1 MPKLPEPI
9 TESISTHLI
18 LTVLIQE
25 HRERVKTMLALE
37 FKAYGKSKQFSAID
51 EALRTVQFIRSVQP
65 QSCKTQQT
73 HLY

>member
-18 LTVLIQE
+18 LTVLVQE

-37 FKAYGKSKQFSAID
+37 FQSLREIKAVH
-51 EALRTVQFIRSVQP
+51 RR
-65 QSCKTQQT
+65 
-73 HLY
+73 